1 MLRYRVWLSF
11 FRTQSSKPTI
21 ERIVK
26 FLVVDDSTLSRRIV
40 RKCLEE
46 LGHSVVEASDGA
58 QALERYVLEKPR
70 PDFVLLDLMMTGM
83 DGFEALVAL
92 RQIDPASRVIICS
105 ADIQTMTRE
114 KVKADGALGIINKP
128 VSIEKISAMLN
139 MALSNQSHW

>member
-1 MLRYRVWLSF
+1 M
-11 FRTQSSKPTI
+11 SKPTV
-21 ERIVK
+21 ERSVK
-26 FLVVDDSTLSRRIV
+26 FLIVDDSTLSRRIV

-58 QALERYVLEKPR
+58 QALERYVLEMPR

-92 RQIDPASRVIICS
+92 RQIDPASRIIICS

-114 KVKADGALGIINKP
+114 KVKSDGALAIINKP
-128 VSIEKISAMLN
+128 VSIEQISAILN
-139 MALSNQSHW
+139 VTLSNQNPW